1 MTTAG
6 SDVDGSGGLAGG
18 GDLGGPRST
27 WRGHVDDEG
36 MAGQLGRKSGKGFY
50 DYAKK

>member
-6 SDVDGSGGLAGG
+6 NEANHGGGLAGG
-18 GDLGGPRST
+18 RDLIGPRST
-27 WRGHVDDEG
+27 WLGHVEDED

-50 DYAKK
+50 SYSK